1 MFKKKWIK
9 ISGIVLASI
18 LTLILLIAIF
28 ISPIAKSYIE
38 KNDKELLGREV
49 TIDKFK
55 LNIFN
60 GSLRIEK
67 LNIFEKDNKTKFI
80 SVDTFKFN
88 MKIYPLLAQ
97 KVVVQQI
104 LLAGADININ
114 QKGSEFNFDDIIK
127 KFSSNDSTPQPEDT
141 TASKWEISLN
151 NITIKQTN
159 ITYKDL
165 ELNSTWALE
174 DFALNIPSMYFD
186 NKSSD
191 IGINLKFKNGGSLAL
206 DAKYNMQTTKYNL
219 DINLQNFALNNILPY
234 LQQSMNVSEVS
245 GLLSTNLNVKGDVN
259 HVMDFVLKGNVGA
272 KNFSLLDNKKRNVVA
287 FNNFQTKI
295 DEVSLSKNKYHIGKL
310 KIDALKSQ
318 FDLYKDSSNNFTYLM
333 KPSKEEP
340 ETKQAQTDTI
350 KKSSQPK
357 MDFIIRELIVENSSL
372 TFNDQ
377 SIQVPLS
384 YPIENIYIKSNNFT
398 LDKENQLELSAS
410 LAKTGKIDIKWKG
423 YADGIANHNLMLVIN
438 NLNLNDFSPYSL
450 EYFAR
455 PLTKGNLSFT
465 SQNIITN
472 YNLKGTNKLDIY
484 KCEVGDKDK
493 KVKAEYANIPL
504 KLGLYVLKDRKDKI
518 VLDLPVK
525 GNVNSPEFSYK
536 KLIFKTLINLL
547 VKVATSPVSL
557 VAEQLGFDPEA
568 ISNIP
573 VEPLEREFTSEQFE
587 KFKQLSEISNAKPEL
602 VLTLTQQANYKKTIE
617 ELSLANLKIAYYKNN
632 NPSAS
637 QNGLELIDI
646 AQVKEISEKDEAFI
660 AFANR
665 LLEQKGMSKQ
675 NSITETALTLF
686 SQEAEKQMI
695 TFMQERN
702 NKIVEHF
709 IQVLKVDSTKI
720 KVLSLPLEEI
730 KAQSGKN
737 QYNVSLEV
745 MEATPKTQQ

>member
-1 MFKKKWIK
+1 MKKWIK
-9 ISGIVLASI
+9 VLVIVLASI
-18 LTLILLIAIF
+18 IALILLVAIL

-38 KNDKELLGREV
+38 KNDKELLGREI

-67 LNIFEKDNKTKFI
+67 LNILEKDNKTKFV

-104 LLAGADININ
+104 LLAGADIKIN

-127 KFSSNDSTPQPEDT
+127 KFASNDTTPQPKNT

-174 DFALNIPSMYFD
+174 DFALNIPSMFFD

-206 DAKYNMQTTKYNL
+206 DAKYNMQTTNYNL
-219 DINLQNFALNNILPY
+219 NINLQNFALNNLLPY

-245 GLLSTNLNVKGDVN
+245 GLLSTNLNVNGDVN

-272 KNFSLLDNKKRNVVA
+272 KNFSLIDNKNRNVVSIKD
-287 FNNFQTKI
+287 FQTKI
-295 DEVSLSKNKYHIGKL
+295 DEVSLSKNKYHISKV
-310 KIDALKSQ
+310 KIDAFKTQ
-318 FDLYKDSSNNFTYLM
+318 FDLYKDSTNNFTFLM
-333 KPSKEEP
+333 KPEKPQENQ
-340 ETKQAQTDTI
+340 TQTDTT
-350 KKSSQPK
+350 KKSPQPK
-357 MDFIIRELIVENSSL
+357 MDFIIKELIVDNSSL
-372 TFNDQ
+372 IFNDQ

-384 YPIENIYIKSNNFT
+384 YPIENIYIKSNDFT
-398 LDKENQLELSAS
+398 FDKENQLEMSAS
-410 LAKTGKIDIKWKG
+410 LAKTGKVNIKWKG

-438 NLNLNDFSPYSL
+438 NLSLQDFTPYSL

-472 YNLKGTNKLDIY
+472 FNLKGTNKIDIY
-484 KCEVGDKDK
+484 KCEIGDKDK
-493 KVKAEYANIPL
+493 IVKAEYASVPL

-547 VKVATSPVSL
+547 VKVATSPISL
-557 VAEQLGFDPEA
+557 VAEQLGFDPDA
-568 ISNIP
+568 LSNIP
-573 VEPLEREFTSEQFE
+573 IDPLEREFSSEQFE
-587 KFKQLSEISNAKPEL
+587 KFKQLSEISIAKPEL
-602 VLTLTQQANYKKTIE
+602 ILTLSQQVNYSKAIE
-617 ELSLANLKIAYYKNN
+617 DLSILNLKIAYYNKTSTS
-632 NPSAS
+632 PKS
-637 QNGLELIDI
+637 LELIDI

-660 AFANR
+660 AFAKSQ
-665 LLEQKGMSKQ
+665 LEQKGISNQ
-675 NSITETALTLF
+675 NSITEMALTLF
-686 SQEAEKQMI
+686 SQEAEKQML

-709 IQVLKVDSTKI
+709 TQVLKVDSTKI

-745 MEATPKTQQ
+745 MEQTPKTQQ

>member
-1 MFKKKWIK
+1 MKKWIK
-9 ISGIVLASI
+9 VLLIVLASI
-18 LTLILLIAIF
+18 FALILLIAIF

-49 TIDKFK
+49 TIDKFR

-80 SVDTFKFN
+80 SLDTFKFN

-104 LLAGADININ
+104 LLAGADIKIN

-127 KFSSNDSTPQPEDT
+127 KFSSNDTTPKPEDT
-141 TASKWEISLN
+141 TASNWEISLN
-151 NITIKQTN
+151 NISIKQTN

-186 NKSSD
+186 NKSSN
-191 IGINLKFKNGGSLAL
+191 IGIDLKFKNGGSLAL
-206 DAKYNMQTTKYNL
+206 NAKYNMLSTDYNL
-219 DINLQNFALNNILPY
+219 NVKLKNFALNSILPY
-234 LQQSMNVSEVS
+234 LQQSMNVSDVS
-245 GLLSTNLNVKGDVN
+245 GLLSTNLNIKGDVN
-259 HVMDFVLKGNVGA
+259 HVMDFVLNGSVGA
-272 KNFSLLDNKKRNVVA
+272 KNFSLIDNKNRNVVSI
-287 FNNFQTKI
+287 NNFETKI
-295 DEVSLSKNKYHIGKL
+295 DEVSLSKNKYHIGKV
-310 KIDALKSQ
+310 KIDAMKSQ
-318 FDLYKDSSNNFTYLM
+318 FDLYKDSTNNFTYLM
-333 KPSKEEP
+333 KPEKEDP
-340 ETKQAQTDTI
+340 NTTKIDTA

-357 MDFIIRELIVENSSL
+357 MDFIIKELIVENSSL

-384 YPIENIYIKSNNFT
+384 YPIENIYLKSNNFT
-398 LDKENQLELSAS
+398 LDKENQLEMSAS
-410 LAKTGKIDIKWKG
+410 LAKTGKVNIKWKG
-423 YADGIANHNLMLVIN
+423 FADGIANHNLLLVIN
-438 NLNLNDFSPYSL
+438 NLNLNDFTPYSL

-493 KVKAEYANIPL
+493 KVKAEYSNIPI
-504 KLGLYVLKDRKDKI
+504 KLGLYVLKDRKDRI
-518 VLDLPVK
+518 ELDLPVK
-525 GNVNSPEFSYK
+525 GNVKSPEFSYR

-568 ISNIP
+568 ISNIQ
-573 VEPLEREFTSEQFE
+573 VNPLEREFTSEQFE
-587 KFKQLSEISNAKPEL
+587 KFKQLAEISNAKPEL
-602 VLTLTQQANYKKTIE
+602 VLTLTQQADYKKTIE
-617 ELSLANLKIAYYKNN
+617 ELSLVNLKIAYYKNN

-637 QNGLELIDI
+637 QKGLELIDV
-646 AQVKEISEKDEAFI
+646 AQVQEINVKDESFI
-660 AFANR
+660 AFANN
-665 LLEQKGMSKQ
+665 LVQQKGLSKQ
-675 NSITETALTLF
+675 NSITEAALALY
-686 SQEAEKQMI
+686 SEEAEKQMI
-695 TFMQERN
+695 TFMQERD
-702 NKIVEHF
+702 KKVIEHF
-709 IQVLKVDSTKI
+709 TQVLKIDPAKI
-720 KVLSLPLEEI
+720 KVTSLPFEEI
-730 KAQSGKN
+730 KSQSGKN

-745 MEATPKTQQ
+745 MEPTPKTQQ